1 MLLHYGWDAKTL
13 IEDYL
18 ENRKAVRARA
28 GLGPRTMPPFLRRD
42 IFTRPGH
49 NNHGNST
56 STSQTNSSTVKF
68 ASQPSSMQGNGE
80 MTRVNMMTNES
91 NPPVPNDEVECGI
104 CLDSVPPHE
113 AYALTCEHWFC
124 ADCWRGYLRNAV
136 GGGAAGGISGESPQC
151 PQSKCCMRVPLDL
164 PEVLGP
170 PDLYQGTP
178 PLHPILASTRA
189 THASCFHNLDT
200 T

>member
-1 MLLHYGWDAKTL
+1 MLYYGWDAKSL

-42 IFTRPGH
+42 IFSRPG
-49 NNHGNST
+49 NNNNGAIG
-56 STSQTNSSTVKF
+56 NSSTVKF
-68 ASQPSSMQGNGE
+68 ALPSTMQGSGD
-80 MTRVNMMTNES
+80 MTRANTITNES
-91 NPPVPNDEVECGI
+91 TPPVFNDEVECGI

-170 PDLYQGTP
+170 PDLYQGTLNP
-178 PLHPILASTRA
+178 NPNPL
-189 THASCFHNLDT
+189 
-200 T
+200 